1 MAVSQGDI
9 LEAEQWAVAARM
21 LEVHGDEIGAALLA
35 RIQSLLEAGDQVE
48 VQNWL
53 EITEKVQQMY
63 APEGNT

>member
-1 MAVSQGDI
+1 VAVSQGDI